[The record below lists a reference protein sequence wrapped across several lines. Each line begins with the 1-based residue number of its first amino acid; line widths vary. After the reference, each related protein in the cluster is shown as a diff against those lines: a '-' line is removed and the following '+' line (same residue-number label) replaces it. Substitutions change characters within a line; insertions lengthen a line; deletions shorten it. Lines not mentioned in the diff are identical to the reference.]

1 MYVCKEML
9 ITFEIS
15 AYEDEYVLPRAHSC
29 LGFVVV
35 NWGQKVASKTG
46 NTVGMYVDFSDFCPT
61 YGQVVSIQGVTGHTN
76 YPGQGLVDYTP
87 GYTDDNGNVVAAVS
101 KFTTEGHASEN
112 YVHLPQTLRSVS
124 NPVPVNVPCNIP
136 ERFTLRVLGYDED
149 QGPSVTEPFYIQ
161 IETLEIVKEL

>member
-35 NWGQKVASKTG
+35 NWGYKPSSKTG
-46 NTVGMYVDFSDFCPT
+46 NTAGMYVDFSDFCPT
-61 YGQVVSIQGVTGHTN
+61 FGQVVSIQGVTGHTN

-87 GYTDDNGNVVAAVS
+87 GYIDTNNNVVAAVS
-101 KFTTEGHASEN
+101 KFTTLGHAPDN
-112 YVHLPQTLRSVS
+112 CVHLLQTSQGT
-124 NPVPVNVPCNIP
+124 NPVPVNVPCDIP
-136 ERFTLRVLGYDED
+136 ERIRLRVLGYDEGA
-149 QGPSVTEPFYIQ
+149 GPTIAEPFFVQ
-161 IETLEIVKEL
+161 IETLEIVKDL

>member
-35 NWGQKVASKTG
+35 NWGYKLSSKTG
-46 NTVGMYVDFSDFCPT
+46 NTAGMYVDFSDFCPT
-61 YGQVVSIQGVTGHTN
+61 FGQVVSIQGVTGHTN

-87 GYTDDNGNVVAAVS
+87 GYTAANGTVVGPVS
-101 KFTTEGHASEN
+101 KFTTEGHASGN
-112 YVHLPQTLRSVS
+112 YVHLLQTNKGT
-124 NPVPVNVPCNIP
+124 NPVPVNVPCDIP
-136 ERFTLRVLGYDED
+136 ERFILRVLGYDED
-149 QGPSVTEPFYIQ
+149 QGPSKTEPFFVQ
-161 IETLEIVKEL
+161 IETLEIVKDL

>member
-1 MYVCKEML
+1 ML

-35 NWGQKVASKTG
+35 NWGYKNQSKNGQTA
-46 NTVGMYVDFSDFCPT
+46 GMYVDFSDFCPT
-61 YGQVVSIQGVTGHTN
+61 FAQVVSIQGVTGHTN

-87 GYTDDNGNVVAAVS
+87 GYTAANGTVVGPVS

-112 YVHLPQTLRSVS
+112 YVHLLQTSHGI
-124 NPVPVNVPCNIP
+124 NPVPVNVPCDIP
-136 ERFTLRVLGYDED
+136 ERITLRVLGYDEGA
-149 QGPSVTEPFYIQ
+149 GPSKAEPFFVQ